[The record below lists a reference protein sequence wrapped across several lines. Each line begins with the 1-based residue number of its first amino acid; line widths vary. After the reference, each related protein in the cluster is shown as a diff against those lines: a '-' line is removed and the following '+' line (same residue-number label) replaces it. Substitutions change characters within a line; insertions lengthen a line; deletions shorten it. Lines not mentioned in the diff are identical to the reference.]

1 MDAFIYVI
9 LSRTPT
15 RVGRMIRYCTH
26 SRFNHV
32 SISLDASM
40 LEMYSFARLSAKN
53 PLVGGMV
60 KENPYRFSLGKGQ
73 NVDVKIYRIPVTSE
87 QYDQIRSFIYE
98 TYTDDEKYYYN
109 LIGVFNVLFKSNL
122 QVYKTYI
129 CTEFVSEVFK
139 QGGISLLHKR
149 CNTVSLKDFE
159 SSLEPF
165 IFYHGN
171 LYDYPELAEC
181 STQENSYE
189 EDDFFKRK
197 GVRRE
202 IVNTFTVL
210 AILID
215 RLHIS

>member
-1 MDAFIYVI
+1 MEAFIYVI

-15 RVGRMIRYCTH
+15 RIGRMIRYCTH
-26 SRFNHV
+26 SEFNHV
-32 SISLDASM
+32 SISLDGNMSQ
-40 LEMYSFARLSAKN
+40 MYSFARLSAKN
-53 PLVGGMV
+53 PFVGGMV
-60 KENPYRFSLGKGQ
+60 KENPYRFSLGYQ
-73 NVDVKIYRIPVTSE
+73 DQVDVKVYRIPVTEE
-87 QYDQIRSFIYE
+87 QYDAISHFIYD

-139 QGGISLLHKR
+139 KGGISLLEKP
-149 CNTVSLKDFE
+149 CNNVSLKDFE
-159 SSLEPF
+159 SALEPF
-165 IFYHGN
+165 LFYHGD
-171 LYDYPELAEC
+171 LYQYPYLDEAYKEENELR
-181 STQENSYE
+181 

-202 IVNTFTVL
+202 IINTFTVL

-215 RLHIS
+215 RIHIS

>member
-1 MDAFIYVI
+1 MDTFVYVI

-26 SRFNHV
+26 SEFNHV
-32 SISLDASM
+32 SISLDANM

-60 KENPYRFSLGKGQ
+60 KENPYRFSLGNKQ
-73 NVDVKIYRIPVTSE
+73 DVNVKIYRIPVTNE
-87 QYDQIRSFIYE
+87 QYNQISSFIYD

-109 LIGVFNVLFKSNL
+109 LIGIFNVLFKSNL

-139 QGGISLLHKR
+139 QGGISLLQKR

-165 IFYHGN
+165 MFYHGN
-171 LYDYPELAEC
+171 LYDYPDLAHM
-181 STQENSYE
+181 YE
-189 EDDFFKRK
+189 EESIFEKDDFFLRK

-215 RLHIS
+215 RFHVS